1 MHKQLGSRPALLS
14 SLNGCFIDKPA
25 VEGLNRLSCR
35 RDSSR
40 IQFVCG
46 LIPLFLFF
54 GCPPLDSLDRS
65 EQFIVFNISL
75 IVPVRIVTIYFVCKD
90 GLAGNRR
97 DTLTLKHRK
106 VVR

>member
-1 MHKQLGSRPALLS
+1 MHKQPGSRPALLS
-14 SLNGCFIDKPA
+14 SLNVCFIDKPA
-25 VEGLNRLSCR
+25 VEGLNRLSYR

-54 GCPPLDSLDRS
+54 GCPLDSLDRS
-65 EQFIVFNISL
+65 EQFIVLNISL

-90 GLAGNRR
+90 CLAGNRR

-106 VVR
+106 VVL